1 MSHASDVLA
10 RFAALDRLLV
20 AKGFPPT
27 SPWWVDTLTRFYGR
41 PARQLVIRAGRRAGK
56 SSTLCRLAVVEALW
70 GRHAVPPGDV
80 GTVAIVSTTRD
91 EAANR
96 LATIEAILRAIGV
109 AFRRSG
115 DTIDATSLATKH
127 PIRFKTFTASVSG
140 VVGFTAICVICDEV
154 ARWRDV
160 DTGTNPAKQVL
171 ASIRPTM
178 ATQPEARIVLSSSP
192 LSILDAHYDAYEAGE
207 SVFQATAYA
216 PTWVANPTLS
226 EADTRQLEPDDTVWR
241 REYLA
246 VPSAEV
252 DSSLLTAAEVQ
263 AATRATPLD
272 VPYEKGHSYLAAM
285 DPAWKHDAWTLV
297 VATHRIDVPTVI
309 VSARQWRGTK
319 ANPLSPDDVL
329 AQIAAHLATYKLDS
343 VWTDQAA
350 DVALR
355 DIARRHGLATIIS
368 PSTAATNLERF
379 ENLRTVVRDRKIELP
394 PVPDVMA
401 DLIGVRKRITRN
413 GVGVELP
420 RINGRHCDYA
430 PPIALIAARRIPAP
444 EQFGPKPGTEE
455 YVKFIEAQTEAQLQ
469 AEFDRAKREEDLLA
483 MHG

>member
-178 ATQPEARIVLSSSP
+178 ATQPEARHSLKPRKYTSWISSP
-192 LSILDAHYDAYEAGE
+192 PA
-207 SVFQATAYA
+207 F
-216 PTWVANPTLS
+216 
-226 EADTRQLEPDDTVWR
+226 
-241 REYLA
+241 
-246 VPSAEV
+246 
-252 DSSLLTAAEVQ
+252 AA
-263 AATRATPLD
+263 
-272 VPYEKGHSYLAAM
+272 S
-285 DPAWKHDAWTLV
+285 
-297 VATHRIDVPTVI
+297 
-309 VSARQWRGTK
+309 
-319 ANPLSPDDVL
+319 
-329 AQIAAHLATYKLDS
+329 
-343 VWTDQAA
+343 
-350 DVALR
+350 
-355 DIARRHGLATIIS
+355 
-368 PSTAATNLERF
+368 
-379 ENLRTVVRDRKIELP
+379 
-394 PVPDVMA
+394 
-401 DLIGVRKRITRN
+401 
-413 GVGVELP
+413 
-420 RINGRHCDYA
+420 
-430 PPIALIAARRIPAP
+430 
-444 EQFGPKPGTEE
+444 
-455 YVKFIEAQTEAQLQ
+455 
-469 AEFDRAKREEDLLA
+469 
-483 MHG
+483 